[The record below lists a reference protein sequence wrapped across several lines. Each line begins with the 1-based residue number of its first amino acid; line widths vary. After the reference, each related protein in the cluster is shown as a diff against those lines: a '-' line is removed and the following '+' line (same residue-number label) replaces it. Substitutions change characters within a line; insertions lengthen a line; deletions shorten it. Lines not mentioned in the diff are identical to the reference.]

1 MIQIWN
7 LFRGSAVLRDEFL
20 LNKIVLPGVIL
31 PFQKDETGFSPESA
45 AHDFL
50 RFLILIFC

>member
-45 AHDFL
+45 AYDFL